1 MKILILGS
9 NGFVGKHILNF
20 FVKKHNFEISAL
32 NKEKTLNKKTCSLKA
47 NISLNSF
54 KISKFKSLQFD
65 LLIDCGWEGVFGS
78 FKNSKKQNKN
88 KIYTINLIKIL
99 KICKIKSII
108 SFGSQAE
115 YGNHNTKINEKT
127 FTKPVTLYGKIK
139 LWKLNFLNNFCKK
152 NKIRFV
158 WFRIF
163 SIFGPRENYEWLIP
177 YTINKLLKR
186 KEVHLT
192 QGSQKWD
199 YLYIEDLVRAVYLAT
214 LDKRFNGIYNLASGK
229 SCSISFIVKKIA
241 KLLKSKE
248 TLLKFGSID
257 YQKKRTESMYAN
269 INKIN
274 KLGWKPK
281 LNLENGLKKTINYYK
296 SFYK

>member
-1 MKILILGS
+1 MKILIIGS
-9 NGFVGKHILNF
+9 NGFVGKHILNIF
-20 FVKKHNFEISAL
+20 IRNRNFKISIL
-32 NKEKTLNKKTCSLKA
+32 NKEKISNKNIYSLKA

-54 KISKFKSLQFD
+54 KINKFKNLRFD

-88 KIYTINLIKIL
+88 KIYTINLMKIL
-99 KICKIKSII
+99 KACEIKSLI

-115 YGNHNTKINEKT
+115 YGNHNIKINEKI
-127 FTKPVTLYGKIK
+127 FPKPKTLYGKIK
-139 LWKLNFLNNFCKK
+139 LWKLNTLNKFCKK

-177 YTINKLLKR
+177 YTINKLLKM

-192 QGSQKWD
+192 QGNQEWD
-199 YLYIEDLVRAVYLAT
+199 YLYITDLVRAVYSAT

-229 SCSISFIVKKIA
+229 RHSISFIVKKIV

-248 TLLKFGSID
+248 TLLKFGSKNYEKI
-257 YQKKRTESMYAN
+257 RTESMHAN

-281 LNLENGLKKTINYYK
+281 INLENGLKKTINYYK
-296 SFYK
+296 AFYK

>member
-9 NGFVGKHILNF
+9 NGFVGKHILNIF
-20 FVKKHNFEISAL
+20 TKKHNFEISTL
-32 NKEKTLNKKTCSLKA
+32 NKEKAYNKKFYSLKA

-54 KISKFKSLQFD
+54 KISKFKNLQFD

-88 KIYTINLIKIL
+88 KIYTTNLIKIL

-115 YGNHNTKINEKT
+115 YGNHNIQINEKT
-127 FTKPVTLYGKIK
+127 FPKPETLYGKIK
-139 LWKLNFLNNFCKK
+139 LWKLNILNNFCKK

-177 YTINKLLKR
+177 YVINKLLRKR
-186 KEVHLT
+186 IVHLT
-192 QGSQKWD
+192 KGTQKWD
-199 YLYIEDLVRAVYLAT
+199 YLYIEDLVRAVYMAS
-214 LDKRFNGIYNLASGK
+214 LDKRFSGIYNLASGK
-229 SCSISFIVKKIA
+229 SHSISFIVKKIA

-248 TLLKFGSID
+248 TLLKFGRID
-257 YQKKRTESMYAN
+257 YQKIRTESMYAN

-274 KLGWKPK
+274 RLGWKPK
-281 LNLENGLKKTINYYK
+281 VNLENGLKKTINYYK
-296 SFYK
+296 SLL